1 MFEAFFF
8 EQKYKIYWKDYDDV
22 FEGMNNF
29 KGIKEIF
36 LNIWIKTVL
45 MTSTVQSEI

>member
-1 MFEAFFF
+1 MFETFFF
-8 EQKYKIYWKDYDDV
+8 RHNYKIYWKDYDAV
-22 FEGMNNF
+22 FEGMKNF
-29 KGIKEIF
+29 KRIKDFF